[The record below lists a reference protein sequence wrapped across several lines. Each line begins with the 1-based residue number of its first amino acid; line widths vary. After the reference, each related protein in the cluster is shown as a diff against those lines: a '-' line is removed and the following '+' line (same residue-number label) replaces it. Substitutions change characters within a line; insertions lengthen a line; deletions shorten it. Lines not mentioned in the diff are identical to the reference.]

1 MDNVGLG
8 ELETYL
14 RSYCD
19 YYLALEGRLLQTKRF
34 CTFFECNADA

>member
-14 RSYCD
+14 RSYWD
-19 YYLALEGRLLQTKRF
+19 YYLALEGRLLQIKRLCVF
-34 CTFFECNADA
+34 SECNAGA